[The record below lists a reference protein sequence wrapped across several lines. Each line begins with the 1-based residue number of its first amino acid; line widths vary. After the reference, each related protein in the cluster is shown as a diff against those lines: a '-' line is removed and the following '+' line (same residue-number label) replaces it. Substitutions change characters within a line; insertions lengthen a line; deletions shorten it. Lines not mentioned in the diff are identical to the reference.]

1 MRKVQLVDGE
11 YYHIF
16 NRGVDKRDIFL
27 DEEDFSR
34 FIKSMVEFNVLE
46 PIGSIYENSFRKKI
60 RVKDK
65 ISKPKNDTPLVE
77 YIAYC
82 LNKNHFHLIIKQYSE
97 KGIEKLMHRLGL
109 GFTKYFNQKYKRS
122 GSLFQGTF
130 KSVHIESNEQLL
142 YLSAYVNLNNRVH
155 KTKLGNLVSKSSWEE
170 FVGKP
175 KERLCKV
182 EIVLDQFRNV
192 DKYKKIVEET
202 VEEIRSRREGALFD
216 DIMVEDLE
224 TKFLSDKKR
233 HGVVT

>member
-16 NRGVDKRDIFL
+16 NRGVDKRDIFI
-27 DEEDFSR
+27 DEDDFQR
-34 FIKSMVEFNVLE
+34 FLTSMIEFNVLE
-46 PIGSIYENSFRKKI
+46 PIGSIFENSFRKETKVGNKAS
-60 RVKDK
+60 R
-65 ISKPKNDTPLVE
+65 SKNKAPLVE

-82 LNKNHFHLIIKQYSE
+82 LNKNHFHLIIKQCIE

-109 GFTKYFNQKYKRS
+109 GFTKYFNEKHKRS

-130 KSVHIESNEQLL
+130 KSVHVESNEQLI

-155 KTKLGNLVSKSSWEE
+155 SKLGNLVSKSSWQE

-182 EIVLDQFRNV
+182 EIILDQFRNISE
-192 DKYKKIVEET
+192 YKKMAEET
-202 VEEIRSRREGALFD
+202 VEEIRNRREGAMLD
-216 DIMVEDLE
+216 NIMTEDLE
-224 TKFLSDKKR
+224 TKFPSD
-233 HGVVT
+233 